1 MMADRRAYRSQ
12 AEAGRQLSRL
22 DLNRRTFVGVGALAL
37 GGVIPRRVYGQP
49 STPAPSATAETS
61 PVVADAI
68 DEVELQ
74 RLSLLLTG
82 VDALPEGGLTPLA
95 QLISAER
102 EQVTA
107 FRELAGLADI
117 DASGRLTGVSDG
129 ARELADNI
137 IAFWYTGMFDGL
149 PAPDR
154 EERFAGLLAWQT
166 VPYTTLLTVCK
177 NFGYWAQEVPTTF
190 E

>member
-1 MMADRRAYRSQ
+1 MPTRNRLEGFDDTECAVANGS
-12 AEAGRQLSRL
+12 LSR
-22 DLNRRTFVGVGALAL
+22 RSFVGAGALAL
-37 GGVIPRRVYGQP
+37 GGVIPRRAYGQP

-61 PVVADAI
+61 PVVADVI
-68 DEVELQ
+68 DGAELQ
-74 RLSLLLTG
+74 RVSFLLTG
-82 VDALPEGGLTPLA
+82 MDAMPEAGLTPLA

-102 EQVTA
+102 EQVAA
-107 FRELAGLADI
+107 FRELARRADI
-117 DASGRLTGVSDG
+117 DESGRLTGVSDG

-177 NFGYWAQEVPTTF
+177 NFGYWAQEVPATF